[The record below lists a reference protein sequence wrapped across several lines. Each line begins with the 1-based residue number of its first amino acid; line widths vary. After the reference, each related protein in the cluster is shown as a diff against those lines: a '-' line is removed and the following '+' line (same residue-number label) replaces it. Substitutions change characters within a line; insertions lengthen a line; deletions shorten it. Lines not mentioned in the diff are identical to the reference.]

1 MNNAGFMLCADRGYT
16 SLSLMQKF
24 AQCGVDAYMIFPDHR
39 PNSHPFV
46 ASSHLQ
52 NREAQQFDD
61 SQDEAPNDDTVEVDM
76 NSKFIIADDGLQ
88 GPLFSITHSR
98 VDVERS
104 GNRKLLA
111 FAVREHGDDKYA
123 RILRFMLHTSKDTKP
138 MMNWVAVKKPVSKKV
153 LGSYLFSAPLALHAG
168 EMLVPN
174 SKQFAENVISQN
186 CHPLSTVQ
194 RDASWFQAR
203 RFRVTAT
210 YAANC
215 LAKDFSGRG
224 MLRLPEV
231 AEQCVTL
238 QGRLDELVTKSWF
251 SFSRSTEAMKRGQ
264 VNEGPVFQRTVGDCS
279 FRDGSSL

>member
-1 MNNAGFMLCADRGYT
+1 
-16 SLSLMQKF
+16 
-24 AQCGVDAYMIFPDHR
+24 
-39 PNSHPFV
+39 
-46 ASSHLQ
+46 LQ

-61 SQDEAPNDDTVEVDM
+61 SEDEA
-76 NSKFIIADDGLQ
+76 
-88 GPLFSITHSR
+88 LFSITHSR

-168 EMLVPN
+168 EMVVPN

-264 VNEGPVFQRTVGDCS
+264 VNEGPVFRGLKGKPWAIAVFETGVLCRKDMPWFAASPDALLIADMELLTEG
-279 FRDGSSL
+279 RIDGVEVCCVEIKSGI